1 VSSSPSDTSREAATI
16 QAQIIDRMTVAQ
28 RLELAVEMSLAA
40 RALAKSRPREEHP
53 TWSDAELDRELL
65 RFAFLPDD
73 LPPGVG

>member
-28 RLELAVEMSLAA
+28 RLELA
-40 RALAKSRPREEHP
+40 EEHP

>member
-1 VSSSPSDTSREAATI
+1 LPGDTSREAAAI

-40 RALAKSRPREEHP
+40 RVLAKSRLREEHP
-53 TWSDAELDRELL
+53 AWSDAELDRELL

-73 LPPGVG
+73 LPPGLG